1 MDNLKT
7 AELVTTND
15 YGDELETPFFRLT
28 YKDDVTAIVPCEPTN
43 RYYQDFAEWYD
54 KQKKK
59 PFKYDFKK
67 NKPE

>member
-1 MDNLKT
+1 MDFNEVT
-7 AELVTTND
+7 TVELVTTETEPQFLVTQK
-15 YGDELETPFFRLT
+15 DEKTF
-28 YKDDVTAIVPCEPTN
+28 IVPADPTN
-43 RYYQDFAEWYD
+43 RHFIEIQDWYD